1 MGRAQIDSAEST
13 TEEIYTEEEI
23 RMMLFVI
30 VAVLIVVGGE
40 GRPQCPLVCPYLLDP
55 VCGSDGVTYDNEC
68 QLNTTSCKQTNKQ
81 ISLKNR
87 GECKNSEND
96 CASPKDTGVCR
107 AAFQRWHYDVEANE
121 CKTFLYGGCGGNGN
135 RYNTKKECERT
146 CVHANGYLGCP
157 ETCPNEEK
165 PLCGSDSN
173 TYSNLC
179 QFQRAIGC
187 DNKDIYIRHEGEC
200 TMDQDWGGKGYIGC
214 PTCPKNLP
222 GSQPRTSTSNIWG
235 RVTTM
240 ISRKGALRGT
250 SDARPRA
257 PICTTLCAPV
267 MVRSTAINVTST
279 LHRLAGVKTSTLILM
294 AHVRNKKIF

>member
-1 MGRAQIDSAEST
+1 MK
-13 TEEIYTEEEI
+13 
-23 RMMLFVI
+23 MMLFVLVAAII
-30 VAVLIVVGGE
+30 VAGGE

-68 QLNTTSCKQTNKQ
+68 QLNATSCKQPNKE

-87 GECKNSEND
+87 GECKNINEND

-200 TMDQDWGGKGYIGC
+200 TMEQDWGGKGYIGC
-214 PTCPKNLP
+214 PTCPENLP
-222 GSQPRTSTSNIWG
+222 GSQPVCGSDKVTYDNNCQFQRAIGCDNKDIYIKHLGACDHEDFDEGGATGYIGCPTSCPN
-235 RVTTM
+235 
-240 ISRKGALRGT
+240 LY
-250 SDARPRA
+250 
-257 PICTTLCAPV
+257 APV
-267 MVRSTAINVTST
+267 CASDGEEYSNKCQFNVAQACWGKDIYINTN
-279 LHRLAGVKTSTLILM
+279 GPCEE
-294 AHVRNKKIF
+294 

>member
-30 VAVLIVVGGE
+30 VAALIVAGGE

-68 QLNTTSCKQTNKQ
+68 QLNVTSCKQTNKQ
-81 ISLKNR
+81 ISIKNR

-157 ETCPNEEK
+157 ETCPN
-165 PLCGSDSN
+165 D
-173 TYSNLC
+173 
-179 QFQRAIGC
+179 
-187 DNKDIYIRHEGEC
+187 
-200 TMDQDWGGKGYIGC
+200 
-214 PTCPKNLP
+214 
-222 GSQPRTSTSNIWG
+222 
-235 RVTTM
+235 
-240 ISRKGALRGT
+240 
-250 SDARPRA
+250 
-257 PICTTLCAPV
+257 
-267 MVRSTAINVTST
+267 VRLSVFYVF
-279 LHRLAGVKTSTLILM
+279 G
-294 AHVRNKKIF
+294 